1 MSLSPYLFYAGNC
14 REAFEHYRSVFGGE
28 FAMISTFSEGPSEMK
43 IPDGEADQ
51 IMHVSLPVGSSMLMG
66 SDIPSTMGPPSGGS
80 GSVSVAV
87 SANSREHADE
97 LFAGLSD
104 GGEVGMAMDNTFWGA
119 YFGTCTDRFGMK
131 WMVSFD
137 EGHG

>member
-1 MSLSPYLFYAGNC
+1 MSLSPYLFFDGNC
-14 REAFEHYRSVFGGE
+14 REAFEQYRSVFGGE
-28 FAMISTFSEGPSEMK
+28 FAMMSTFAEGPSDMK
-43 IPDGEADQ
+43 VPEDEADR

-66 SDIPSTMGPPSGGS
+66 SDTLSTFGPMSGQG
-80 GSVSVAV
+80 GNVSVAV
-87 SANSREHADE
+87 SANSRKHADE